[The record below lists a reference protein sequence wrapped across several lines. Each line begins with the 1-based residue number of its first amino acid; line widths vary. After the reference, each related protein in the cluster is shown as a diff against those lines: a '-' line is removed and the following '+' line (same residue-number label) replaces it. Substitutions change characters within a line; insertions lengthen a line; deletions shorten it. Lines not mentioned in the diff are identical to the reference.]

1 MHRYYKREDGV
12 EVNIFYCDKEDC
24 MNRKFV
30 TFNPPT
36 EEGLKAVPDWG
47 TIYLE
52 YPDGSKEIKSML
64 CPRHYKKYQ
73 NKL

>member
-1 MHRYYKREDGV
+1 
-12 EVNIFYCDKEDC
+12 

-36 EEGLKAVPDWG
+36 EEGLKPVPDWG

-52 YPDGSKEIKSML
+52 YPDGSKEIESML
-64 CPRHYKKYQ
+64 CPRHYKEYQ
-73 NKL
+73 GKL